1 VSAPGAEPVG
11 GAASEPAE
19 PPAAATPR
27 DAAAPGPAEPAA
39 APSPDT
45 RALCLSGG
53 GYRAMLFHVGALWR
67 LNELGWLPKLD
78 RISSVSGGS
87 IAAGVL
93 AKHWTDLTFDP
104 HTGVAPNFADTVAAE
119 LMELAGKTIDVPAV
133 LRGLLSLRP
142 IGDQV
147 ARAYRRRLFH
157 SLTLQDLPDRPRFVI
172 NATNLQSGA
181 LWRFSKPFMAD
192 YRVGQVRRPDVPL
205 AVAVAASSAFPP
217 VLSPV
222 SLKLAP
228 GAVVGFEDDPIP
240 ALHFPP
246 YTTRPILSD
255 GGVYDNLG
263 LQTAT
268 QCHTVLVSDGGG
280 ALKDAP
286 RPHRLWP
293 LQLLRVL
300 DVIDNQVR
308 ALRKHDLIDDYQEP
322 DDRRAGT
329 YWGIR
334 SAIADYH
341 VSDPLPAPPARV
353 AELAATPTRLAKLAL
368 ERRRRLVNW
377 GYAIADAGMRKWVV
391 PATPAPPAPAFP
403 FPDAGV

>member
-1 VSAPGAEPVG
+1 MSPAEAEPA
-11 GAASEPAE
+11 GAPEPAE
-19 PPAAATPR
+19 PPATA
-27 DAAAPGPAEPAA
+27 GPLGPTEPAA
-39 APSPDT
+39 APQTDT

-53 GYRAMLFHVGALWR
+53 GYRAMLFHAGALWR
-67 LNELGWLPKLD
+67 LNELGWLLKLD
-78 RISSVSGGS
+78 RVSSVSGGS

-93 AKHWTDLTFDP
+93 AKCWRELDFDP
-104 HTGVAPNFADTVAAE
+104 ATGVAANFADTVAAE
-119 LMELAGKTIDVPAV
+119 LIDLAGRTIDVPAV
-133 LRGLLSLRP
+133 LRGLLSPRP

-147 ARAYRRRLFH
+147 ARAYRRRLFGAM
-157 SLTLQDLPDRPRFVI
+157 TLQELPDRPRFVI

-192 YRVGQVRRPDVPL
+192 YRVGQVVRPDVPL
-205 AVAVAASSAFPP
+205 ALAVAASSAFPP

-222 SLKLAP
+222 SLRLVP
-228 GAVVGFEDDPIP
+228 GAVVGFEDDPAP

-246 YTTRPILSD
+246 YTTRAILSD

-268 QCHTVLVSDGGG
+268 QCRTVLVSDGGG

-286 RPHRLWP
+286 RPRRLWP

-308 ALRKHDLIDDYQEP
+308 ALRKHELIADYQEP
-322 DDRRAGT
+322 DGRRAGT

-341 VSDPLPAPPARV
+341 VEGPLPAAPART
-353 AELAATPTRLAKLAL
+353 AELAATPTRLARLPL
-368 ERRRRLVNW
+368 DRRRRLVNW

-391 PATPAPPAPAFP
+391 PPAPPPPAPAFP
-403 FPDAGV
+403 FPAEGV

>member
-1 VSAPGAEPVG
+1 MSATPHA
-11 GAASEPAE
+11 
-19 PPAAATPR
+19 PAAPR
-27 DAAAPGPAEPAA
+27 D
-39 APSPDT
+39 DT
-45 RALCLSGG
+45 IALCLSGG
-53 GYRAMLFHVGALWR
+53 GYRAMLFHAGALWR
-67 LNELGWLPKLD
+67 LNELGYLPKLD
-78 RISSVSGGS
+78 RVSSVSGGS

-93 AKHWTDLTFDP
+93 AKHWPELRFDP
-104 HTGVAPNFADTVAAE
+104 ATGVAANFDETVAAD
-119 LMELAGKTIDVPAV
+119 LIALAGRTIDIPAV
-133 LRGLLSLRP
+133 LRGLLSPFGP

-147 ARAYRRRLFH
+147 ARIYRKRLFGKR
-157 SLTLQDLPDRPRFVI
+157 TLQDLPDRPRFVI
-172 NATNLQSGA
+172 NATNLQSGV

-192 YRVGQVRRPDVPL
+192 WRVGQVLAPDVPL

-228 GAVVGFEDDPIP
+228 GAVVGFDNDPVP
-240 ALHFPP
+240 VLHFPP
-246 YTTRPILSD
+246 YTTKAILSD

-268 QCHTVLVSDGGG
+268 KCHTVLVSDGGG

-300 DVIDNQVR
+300 DVVDNQVR
-308 ALRKHDLIDDYQEP
+308 ALRKEHLISDYQEP
-322 DDRRAGT
+322 DGRRAGT

-334 SAIADYH
+334 SDIADYH

-353 AELAATPTRLAKLAL
+353 AELAATPTRLARLPR
-368 ERRRRLVNW
+368 ERRERLVNW

-391 PATPAPPAPAFP
+391 PPAPPPPPPAFP

>member
-1 VSAPGAEPVG
+1 VSAAP
-11 GAASEPAE
+11 
-19 PPAAATPR
+19 
-27 DAAAPGPAEPAA
+27 DAAAVPQADGI
-39 APSPDT
+39 
-45 RALCLSGG
+45 ALCLSGG
-53 GYRAMLFHVGALWR
+53 GYRAMLFHLGALWR

-78 RISSVSGGS
+78 RVSSVSGGS

-93 AKHWTDLTFDP
+93 AKHWADLRFDAE
-104 HTGVAPNFADTVAAE
+104 TGVAANFEQTVASE
-119 LMELAGKTIDVPAV
+119 LLALAGKTIDVWAV
-133 LRGLLSLRP
+133 LRGLLSPRP

-147 ARAYRRRLFH
+147 ARAYRRRLFGKR
-157 SLTLQDLPDRPRFVI
+157 TLQDLPNRPRFVI

-192 YRVGQVRRPDVPL
+192 YRVGQVVAPDVPL

-222 SLKLAP
+222 SLRLAP

-246 YTTRPILSD
+246 YTTRAILSD

-286 RPHRLWP
+286 RPRRLWP

-308 ALRKHDLIDDYQEP
+308 ALRKHALIEDYQEP
-322 DDRRAGT
+322 GDRRSGT

-341 VSDPLPAPPARV
+341 VEHALPAPPARV
-353 AELAATPTRLAKLAL
+353 AELAATPTRLAKLPL

-377 GYAIADAGMRKWVV
+377 GYTIADAGMRKWVV
-391 PATPAPPAPAFP
+391 PPAPPPPAPAFP
-403 FPDAGV
+403 FPAEGV

>member
-1 VSAPGAEPVG
+1 VSA
-11 GAASEPAE
+11 
-19 PPAAATPR
+19 
-27 DAAAPGPAEPAA
+27 AEPAA
-39 APSPDT
+39 ALAAVPQTDT

-53 GYRAMLFHVGALWR
+53 GYRAMLFHAGALWR

-93 AKHWTDLTFDP
+93 ARHWSALQFDP
-104 HTGVAPNFADTVAAE
+104 HTGVAPNFSDTVAAE
-119 LMELAGKTIDVPAV
+119 LIDLAGKTIDVWAV
-133 LRGLLSLRP
+133 LRGLLSFKP

-157 SLTLQDLPDRPRFVI
+157 GMTLQDLPDRPRFVI
-172 NATNLQSGA
+172 NATNLQSGV

-192 YRVGQVRRPDVPL
+192 YRVGQVVEPDVPL
-205 AVAVAASSAFPP
+205 ALAVAASSAFPP

-228 GAVVGFEDDPIP
+228 GAVVGFDDDPVP

-246 YTTRPILSD
+246 YTTRAILAD

-286 RPHRLWP
+286 RPRRLWP

-308 ALRKHDLIDDYQEP
+308 ALRKHDLIDDYQ
-322 DDRRAGT
+322 DDSARGRAGT

-334 SAIADYH
+334 SQIADYQ
-341 VSDPLPAPPARV
+341 VADPLPAPPARV
-353 AELAATPTRLAKLAL
+353 AELAATPTRLARLPL
-368 ERRRRLVNW
+368 DHRRRLVNW

-391 PATPAPPAPAFP
+391 PTTPAPPPAAFP
-403 FPDAGV
+403 FPGEGV

>member
-1 VSAPGAEPVG
+1 MNA
-11 GAASEPAE
+11 
-19 PPAAATPR
+19 
-27 DAAAPGPAEPAA
+27 AEPAPA
-39 APSPDT
+39 LGAVPRTDT

-53 GYRAMLFHVGALWR
+53 GYRAMLFHAGALWR

-93 AKHWTDLTFDP
+93 AKHWNDLAFDP
-104 HTGVAPNFADTVAAE
+104 HTGVAPSFPDTVAAQ
-119 LMELAGKTIDVPAV
+119 LIDLAGRTIDVWAV
-133 LRGLLSLRP
+133 LRGLLSFKP

-147 ARAYRRRLFH
+147 ARAYRRRLFDKR
-157 SLTLQDLPDRPRFVI
+157 TLQDLPDHPRFVI

-192 YRVGQVRRPDVPL
+192 WRVGQVVRPDVLL

-222 SLKLAP
+222 SLRLAP
-228 GAVVGFEDDPIP
+228 GAVVGFDDDPVP
-240 ALHFPP
+240 ALHLPP
-246 YTTRPILSD
+246 YTTRAILSD

-268 QCHTVLVSDGGG
+268 QCHTVLVSDGGA

-286 RPHRLWP
+286 RPRRCWP

-300 DVIDNQVR
+300 DVVDNQVR
-308 ALRKHDLIDDYQEP
+308 ALRKEHLIDDYQDP
-322 DDRRAGT
+322 GARGRAGT

-334 SAIADYH
+334 SQIADYH

-353 AELAATPTRLAKLAL
+353 AELATTPTRLAKLPL

-391 PATPAPPAPAFP
+391 PATPAPPPPAFP
-403 FPDAGV
+403 FPGEGV